1 MAKEPVVRRM
11 SIKIEVQHWEWTRS
25 SSRATQIYDFTS
37 LAISY
42 NWQKSIKTPMGG
54 CTINFLPQLADKSL
68 IELIDPLDIVRIS
81 EFGTVKFV
89 GYVRKVSFT
98 GTMSP
103 DGKPTRV
110 VSLTA
115 TAMGGIFQEAQLGL
129 NLFLLQKNLDYQN
142 AATSMSTAIA
152 DSCKSTSNKIG
163 VIIKAIIDQWLSF
176 VGKVSVTTA
185 YPSWFSQH
193 IDYSAGLQNTDVPG
207 LPREFRAFTGAEES
221 LTLWQMLQKFGEVPF
236 YEMWFDNGPRKVSIN
251 GSDVTFTDD
260 KTYLIIR
267 PTPFNGTVKSGS
279 VGTAFDSLP
288 LKTVPLTHL
297 TKYDLNKSME
307 EVYSFYIVHPSVF
320 DLQERYLVASGLASK
335 DDDKIAKYLYKPLQM
350 QLFYMRLGDPAK
362 NAGLVPE
369 GAQDLYDNTKDA
381 ADSLKNWFSKS
392 DVHLS
397 GAILMM
403 VPKTPENDILIGDKI
418 EIEGIKGSFYVESV
432 AHSWK
437 YQGTLTSNLNITRG
451 LDGENQIDLANK
463 IFKTMK
469 QGKIGGGL

>member
-1 MAKEPVVRRM
+1 MTREPVVRRM

-25 SSRATQIYDFTS
+25 SSRATQIYDLTQ

-54 CTINFLPQLADKSL
+54 CTVNFLPQLEDKSL
-68 IELIDPLDIVRIS
+68 IELIDPLDIVRIF

-98 GTMSP
+98 GTMSS
-103 DGKPTRV
+103 DGKPNRV
-110 VSLTA
+110 VTLTA
-115 TAMGGIFQEAQLGL
+115 TSMGGIFQEAQLGL
-129 NLFLLQKNLDYQN
+129 NLFLLQENLDYQN

-152 DSCKSTSNKIG
+152 DATKSTSNKIG
-163 VIIKAIIDQWLSF
+163 VVIKTIIDKWLDF
-176 VGKVSVTTA
+176 VNTVSVTTA
-185 YPSWFSQH
+185 YASWFTQN
-193 IDYSAGLQNTDVPG
+193 IDYSAGLQNTETPG
-207 LPREFRAFTGAEES
+207 FPREFRAFTGAEES
-221 LTLWQMLQKFGEVPF
+221 LNLWQMLQKFGEVPF
-236 YEMWFDNGPRKVSIN
+236 HEMWFDNGPRKVSIN
-251 GSDVTFTDD
+251 GSDVTFTDN

-279 VGTAFDSLP
+279 EGKAFDSLP

-307 EVYSFYIVHPSVF
+307 EVYSFYIAHPSVF
-320 DLQERYLVASGLASK
+320 DLQERYLVVSGQASK
-335 DDDKIAKYLYKPLQM
+335 DDDKISKYLYKPLQM
-350 QLFYMRLGDPAK
+350 QLFYTRLGDAAQ
-362 NAGLVPE
+362 NASLTPE
-369 GAQDLYDNTKDA
+369 GLQDLKNESKNA

-392 DVHLS
+392 DVMLS

-403 VPKTPENDILIGDKI
+403 VPKKPENDVWIGDKI
-418 EIEGIKGSFYVESV
+418 EIEGIKGNFYVESV

-437 YQGTLTSNLNITRG
+437 YQGTLTANLNITRG

-469 QGKIGGGL
+469 QGKIGGV